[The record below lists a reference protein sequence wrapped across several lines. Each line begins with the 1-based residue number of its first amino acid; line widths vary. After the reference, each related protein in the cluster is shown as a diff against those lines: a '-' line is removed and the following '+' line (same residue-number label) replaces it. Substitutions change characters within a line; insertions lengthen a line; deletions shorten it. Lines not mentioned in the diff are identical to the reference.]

1 MTKQLC
7 FCENLLARYVIKA
20 PLDYRIHFE
29 WPIGLD
35 IALQVQPLDSVLTLR
50 TDYVLLPATWG
61 RECPEAP
68 LSNFLVI
75 KRNAHPRLLIIR
87 L

>member
-1 MTKQLC
+1 M
-7 FCENLLARYVIKA
+7 IKA
-20 PLDYRIHFE
+20 PLDYRIDFE

-35 IALQVQPLDSVLTLR
+35 NAFQVQQLNSVLTLR
-50 TDYVLLPATWG
+50 TDYFLLPATRG

-68 LSNFLVI
+68 LSNFFVI
-75 KRNAHPRLLIIR
+75 NRNAHLRLLIIR